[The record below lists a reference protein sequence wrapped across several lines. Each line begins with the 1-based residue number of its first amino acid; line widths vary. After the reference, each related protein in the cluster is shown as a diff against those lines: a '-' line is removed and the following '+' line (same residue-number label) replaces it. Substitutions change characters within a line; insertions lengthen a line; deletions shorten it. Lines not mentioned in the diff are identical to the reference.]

1 MEYVMEKIEKTT
13 AHDILFL
20 TSLPERLESWSVD
33 RCTVIRAQ
41 NIEAMPQKASSVET
55 SHEFACD

>member
-1 MEYVMEKIEKTT
+1 MEKIEKTT